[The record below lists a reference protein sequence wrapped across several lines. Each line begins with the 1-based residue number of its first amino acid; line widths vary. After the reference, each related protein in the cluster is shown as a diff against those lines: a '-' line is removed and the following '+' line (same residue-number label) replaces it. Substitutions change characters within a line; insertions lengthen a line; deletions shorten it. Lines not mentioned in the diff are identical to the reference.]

1 MLFAQSTQE
10 SPEREQGIKGYGG
23 ICSRCADLDLQMPAP
38 ASVPG
43 CPGCLPTPE
52 EVSVQWSLLQRIYQR
67 TGKYVYSV

>member
-52 EVSVQWSLLQRIYQR
+52 EVSVQ
-67 TGKYVYSV
+67 